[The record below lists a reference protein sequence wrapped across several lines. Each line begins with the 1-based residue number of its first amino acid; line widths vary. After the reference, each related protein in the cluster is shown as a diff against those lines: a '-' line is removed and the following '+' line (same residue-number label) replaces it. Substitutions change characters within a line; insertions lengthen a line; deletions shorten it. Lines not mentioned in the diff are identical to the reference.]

1 MAGHLSGFKWQIA
14 FRESA
19 RQILMCLACGAA
31 QATDSG
37 LGWGALGEQEPYA
50 F

>member
-1 MAGHLSGFKWQIA
+1 
-14 FRESA
+14 
-19 RQILMCLACGAA
+19 MCLACGAA

-37 LGWGALGEQEPYA
+37 LEGGGRGAVGEQEPYA